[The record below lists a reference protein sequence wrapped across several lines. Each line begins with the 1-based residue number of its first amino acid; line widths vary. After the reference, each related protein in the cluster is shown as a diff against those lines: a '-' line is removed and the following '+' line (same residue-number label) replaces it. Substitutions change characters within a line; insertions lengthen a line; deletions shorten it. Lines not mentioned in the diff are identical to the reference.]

1 MALNM
6 TRRFVV
12 ATGAAGRLRDLLD
25 RDGAASSAIAEGRV
39 FVDGSRATDDG
50 MTVLPGS
57 EVVVETARPPVG
69 GARVLDEW
77 RGLYAAFKP
86 AGLSTEPDRRG
97 DASLVAAIATELGV
111 ARSELHA
118 VTRLDLPVSG
128 IAVLARGANARQLA
142 TSLKD
147 EGRLRRRYVA
157 LAKGRALAESG
168 IWDDAVGAH
177 ARGQSAPPRTAMTRY
192 RVVRSTSG
200 PDGNTTSLLVLEPA
214 TGRTHQLRIHA
225 AGAGAP
231 LLGDRTYGGALR
243 VSDRDGRVLTATR
256 VALHAAKVEVGYAD
270 RAEWS
275 VTTDVPADLRA
286 LWEHVGGDGGAFET
300 ATTVPWLYRA

>member
-1 MALNM
+1 MALNV

-12 ATGAAGRLRDLLD
+12 VAGAEGRLRDLLD
-25 RDGAASSAIAEGRV
+25 RNAETPSAIAEGRV
-39 FVDGSRATDDG
+39 FVDGRRATDDSE
-50 MTVLPGS
+50 TVLPGS
-57 EVVVETARPPVG
+57 EVVVETARPTVG

-128 IAVLARGANARQLA
+128 IAVLARGASARQLA

-168 IWDDAVGAH
+168 TWDDAVGAEV
-177 ARGQSAPPRTAMTRY
+177 RGRSAPPRAAMTRY
-192 RVVRSTSG
+192 RVVRSMPG
-200 PDGNTTSLLVLEPA
+200 PDGNTTSLFVLEPA

-243 VSDRDGRVLTATR
+243 VTDRDGRVLAATR
-256 VALHAAKVEVGYAD
+256 VALHAAKVEVGGAD
-270 RAEWS
+270 RPEWS
-275 VTTDVPADLRA
+275 VAAEVPADLRA
-286 LWEHVGGDGGAFET
+286 LWEHVGGDVSAFESAIT
-300 ATTVPWLYRA
+300 APWLYRA

>member
-1 MALNM
+1 MALNL
-6 TRRFVV
+6 TRRVV
-12 ATGAAGRLRDLLD
+12 VVTGTEGRLRDLLD
-25 RDGAASSAIAEGRV
+25 RDGAPPSAIAEGRV
-39 FVDGSRATDDG
+39 FIDGRRATDENV
-50 MTVLPGS
+50 TVLPGS
-57 EVVVETARPPVG
+57 EVVVETARPKVG

-86 AGLSTEPDRRG
+86 AGISTEPDRRG

-111 ARSELHA
+111 ARAELHA

-142 TSLKD
+142 ASLKD

-168 IWDDAVGAH
+168 TWDDAVAAQ
-177 ARGQSAPPRTAMTRY
+177 ARGQSAPPRAAMTRY
-192 RVVRSTSG
+192 RVAAATSG
-200 PDGNTTSLLVLEPA
+200 PDGNTTSLFVLEPA

-243 VSDRDGRVLTATR
+243 VTDRDGRVLTATR
-256 VALHAAKVEVGYAD
+256 VALHAAKVEVGSAD
-270 RAEWS
+270 RPEWS
-275 VTTDVPADLRA
+275 VTADVPADLRA
-286 LWEHVGGDGGAFET
+286 LWDHVGGDAGAFET
-300 ATTVPWLYRA
+300 ASAAPWLYRA